1 MIYEIDVLGDQKL
14 GLKEGGEARDEG
26 LRCLSISL
34 MTTALRQVSRNS
46 HLNAMTSVTYMEFP
60 PMRSQLTSSFPRMN
74 LGGNAPADV
83 DIKKSPP
90 EVLVI

>member
-34 MTTALRQVSRNS
+34 MTTALRQVS
-46 HLNAMTSVTYMEFP
+46 MEFP
-60 PMRSQLTSSFPRMN
+60 PKRDDISNIYGIPTYLCDHNYFFVSPNEPRWECTSRRRH
-74 LGGNAPADV
+74 
-83 DIKKSPP
+83 KKSPP
-90 EVLVI
+90 RF